1 MALRG
6 KHLVIQPAQR
16 GRGTAYQPD
25 IVRRI
30 TIE

>member
-6 KHLVIQPAQR
+6 KHLVIQPAGR
-16 GRGTAYQPD
+16 GRGGTDQAD
-25 IVRRI
+25 IVRRV

>member
-6 KHLVIQPAQR
+6 KHLVIHPAQR
-16 GRGTAYQPD
+16 GRGSADQAD